1 MEEWKEWWKSTGNPL
16 VKPHIIEGGPPS
28 LMEYGDAKG
37 TAEHVREK
45 TIEIILVNLESITKK
60 LTKLETEVV
69 FVLPAK
75 MEALKSSQQGGGGA
89 AGGKKRRS
97 SKRRRRKTRRC

>member
-16 VKPHIIEGGPPS
+16 VKPHIQGGS
-28 LMEYGDAKG
+28 ASMMQYEDATG
-37 TAEHVREK
+37 TAERARET
-45 TIEIILVNLESITKK
+45 TIEIILESLESITKK
-60 LTKLETEVV
+60 LTKLETEVGI
-69 FVLPAK
+69 VLPAK
-75 MEALKSSQQGGGGA
+75 MKALKSSQQGGGGA